1 MENTF
6 IFFVGLVSFLQ
17 VSQTMIY
24 FQFDIFTI
32 HPCRFFICQ
41 TLSKFLLPSLG
52 RIFGSRIKSSEGEFR
67 EPSLT
72 TGFRKGCKQLLF
84 LASLLDIKLILSN
97 QMICESKFLRA
108 QKFAHAN
115 PNSQP
120 CLFFVSQSPIFL
132 DLKRIF
138 SKQGLNSHS
147 PALLFA
153 SPLLVASHPFLESS
167 FSSLSKAGF
176 PSLHCQKQVFICFAK
191 TSLRYRCLKGIA
203 LSF

>member
-1 MENTF
+1 MCWNILMSCLTSNQVEILFFCLIKSSLASDNRIAVLWFQTLANQMESMENIF

-24 FQFDIFTI
+24 FLFDIFTI

-84 LASLLDIKLILSN
+84 IASLLDINVILSN
-97 QMICESKFLRA
+97 QMICESKYLRA
-108 QKFAHAN
+108 
-115 PNSQP
+115 
-120 CLFFVSQSPIFL
+120 
-132 DLKRIF
+132 
-138 SKQGLNSHS
+138 
-147 PALLFA
+147 
-153 SPLLVASHPFLESS
+153 
-167 FSSLSKAGF
+167 
-176 PSLHCQKQVFICFAK
+176 
-191 TSLRYRCLKGIA
+191 
-203 LSF
+203 